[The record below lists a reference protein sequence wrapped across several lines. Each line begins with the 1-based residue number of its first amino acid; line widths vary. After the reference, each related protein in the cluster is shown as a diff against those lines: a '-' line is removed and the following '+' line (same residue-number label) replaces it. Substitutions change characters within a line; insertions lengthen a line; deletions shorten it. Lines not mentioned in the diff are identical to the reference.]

1 MENFVKD
8 YFSVEKFKKAY
19 GRLMEELGDR
29 SLWPKVDIGFH
40 VGAPLARRKVGR
52 QRKNRIKECLE
63 GGGGEVERRQVQ
75 MRLRKQRNQSVK
87 NSSVETITSLGIE
100 QIAQSVP
107 SMVPKKGK
115 YSLLYQLWQV
125 LIVLSI
131 MTFLIPLFMCE

>member
-1 MENFVKD
+1 MP
-8 YFSVEKFKKAY
+8 
-19 GRLMEELGDR
+19 R
-29 SLWPKVDIGFH
+29 
-40 VGAPLARRKVGR
+40 
-52 QRKNRIKECLE
+52 
-63 GGGGEVERRQVQ
+63 GGEVERRQVQ

-87 NSSVETITSLGIE
+87 NSSVQTITSLGIE